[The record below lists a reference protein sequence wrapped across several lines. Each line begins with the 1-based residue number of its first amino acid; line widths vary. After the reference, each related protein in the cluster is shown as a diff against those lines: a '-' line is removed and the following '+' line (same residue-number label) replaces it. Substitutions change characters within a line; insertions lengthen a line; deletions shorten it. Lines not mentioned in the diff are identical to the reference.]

1 MYDERLHIVG
11 RFVVVI
17 TGENVLVFDSGL
29 EGYIII
35 LV

>member
-11 RFVVVI
+11 QFVVII

-29 EGYIII
+29 EGYIMS
-35 LV
+35 LA